1 MRQKWQARG
10 AFDLQNPSPFYSRET
25 RVQARLRMSKYNQFE
40 ILYSKGY
47 TTFSPRPRL
56 TGNALGGTMMVGD
69 IGSPDETIGISIS
82 HHANASFSI
91 KGGALYIQGFLW
103 YFEDTDFRIF
113 STENGSYHNWVSID
127 LKPSPLFRVMFKVS
141 YSTDAPSTKIVD
153 AQTPYDYWIRNPIVT
168 TEEMDYRLQISYA
181 I

>member
-1 MRQKWQARG
+1 MAQR
-10 AFDLQNPSPFYSRET
+10 N
-25 RVQARLRMSKYNQFE
+25 
-40 ILYSKGY
+40 ILK
-47 TTFSPRPRL
+47 
-56 TGNALGGTMMVGD
+56 
-69 IGSPDETIGISIS
+69 TIGVSIS
-82 HHANASFSI
+82 HHADNAVSI
-91 KGGALYIQGFLW
+91 KGGILYIQGFLW

-113 STENGSYHNWVSID
+113 STENGSLHTWVSVD

-153 AQTPYDYWIRNPIVT
+153 AQTPYGNWIRNPLVT